1 MGSEAASSVARRLVA
16 MYMAARY
23 GAVTDAVIVR
33 WVSTVDGTD
42 SILIG
47 LDIWSVHPDFLKF
60 TKG

>member
-1 MGSEAASSVARRLVA
+1 MEDSEAASSVARRLVVQ
-16 MYMAARY
+16 Y
-23 GAVTDAVIVR
+23 GVVTDAVIVR

-60 TKG
+60 TEG

>member
-1 MGSEAASSVARRLVA
+1 MEDSEAASSVARRSVA
-16 MYMAARY
+16 QY

-60 TKG
+60 TEG